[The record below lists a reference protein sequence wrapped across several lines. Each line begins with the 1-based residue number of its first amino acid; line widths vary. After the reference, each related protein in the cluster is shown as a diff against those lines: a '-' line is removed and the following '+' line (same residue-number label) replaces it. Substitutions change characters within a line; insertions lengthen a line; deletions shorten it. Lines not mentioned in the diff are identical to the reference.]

1 MNADSLEK
9 HMRLPRILAILLTTA
24 VIGWATVGQP
34 VVALAADA
42 PEAAHGAAGADEPS
56 LLRGPKESVIT
67 AVTTLVVFVALVAVL
82 GKFAWGPIASGLQAR
97 EDKIRKDIADAEAA
111 RQRAEQTLKEYSARL
126 SAAEAQIRDM
136 LAKAQSD
143 AEGVAAGIKV
153 QAQQDAEE
161 IKERAT
167 KEIDASKNAAL
178 AELHEHAATLATN
191 VASKILR
198 RNINADDQREL
209 VRTSLDELSAVAG
222 R

>member
-1 MNADSLEK
+1 
-9 HMRLPRILAILLTTA
+9 MRFSRFVAMLILTA
-24 VIGWATVGQP
+24 CLGWALLGQP
-34 VVALAADA
+34 IVAAAA
-42 PEAAHGAAGADEPS
+42 EGPEAAQGAKDEPS

-67 AVTTLVVFVALVAVL
+67 AVTTLVVFLALVAVL

-111 RQRAEQTLKEYSARL
+111 RLRAEQTLKEYSARL
-126 SAAEAQIRDM
+126 AAAEAQIRNM

-153 QAQQDAEE
+153 KAQQDAEE

-178 AELHEHAATLATN
+178 AELHEHAATLATS
-191 VASKILR
+191 VAEKILR
-198 RNINADDQREL
+198 RQITVDDQREL
-209 VRTSLDELSAVAG
+209 VRSSLDELASVAA